1 VATADPCRPSQKILF
16 DDGAACLTL
25 SLYSPLLRQP
35 PHRHDRPSLTFLL
48 GGSVEERVGSG
59 CAGGG
64 RGAFGRKAEDIRHS
78 NVYGPDG
85 AILLTLSLADPLL
98 WRAHGQDGWCWNPV
112 AEAIRPLA
120 TAALSRRLPFEELVT
135 EMLAFSRRRPAER
148 RAPPAW
154 LAETRARLWHS
165 PDLPLAGLARDAGV
179 HRVHLSRSYSR
190 WFGESL
196 SLFRLHRR
204 TELGL
209 KTMLHDGASPADSA
223 AAAGFAD
230 QSHFARSVKRTIG
243 ATPGALRAMLA

>member
-1 VATADPCRPSQKILF
+1 VF
-16 DDGAACLTL
+16 DDGAASLTL
-25 SLYSPLLRQP
+25 SLYPPLLRQP
-35 PHRHDRPSLTFLL
+35 PHRHERPSVTFLL
-48 GGSVEERVGSG
+48 SGSVEERVGSG
-59 CAGGG
+59 CGGGG
-64 RGAFGRKAEDIRHS
+64 RGALGRKAEDLRHS

-85 AILLTLSLADPLL
+85 AILLTLSLADPVL
-98 WRAHGQDGWCWNPV
+98 WQAQSEEGWCWNPV

-165 PDLPLAGLARDAGV
+165 PDLPLAELARDAGV

-196 SLFRLHRR
+196 SLFRLRRR
-204 TELGL
+204 TEIGL
-209 KTMLHDGASPADSA
+209 TTMLHEGASPADSA